1 MRYLP
6 EAILNPY
13 FIALLLLIIAL
24 VCAYH
29 KPQKSGIVKG
39 SLTLALL
46 ILLIFFTGWFPEY
59 LTGILERSYR
69 PVQSIQKDI
78 SFVVVLSGGQS
89 NDPGLPANMQ
99 LYGSSQQRLWEGLRL
114 LKQLPEARL
123 ILSGG
128 SYNLSE
134 PTEASNLAVLA
145 QLCLQSR
152 ARVILEA
159 RSLNTAQQ
167 ALYLKNIVGK
177 KPFYVVTSAIHM
189 PRAISVMNAAGLNAI
204 PAPTDFTRFWSDE
217 RWTKKWIPN
226 PYNLVYSTILV
237 HELLG
242 RLYYSLERRY
252 F

>member
-1 MRYLP
+1 MRYLL
-6 EAILNPY
+6 EAILNPF
-13 FIALLLLIIAL
+13 FIALLLVIIAL
-24 VCAYH
+24 VCVYR
-29 KPQKSGIVKG
+29 KSKKIRCLKV

-46 ILLIFFTGWFPEY
+46 ILLVFSTGWFPEY
-59 LTGILERSYR
+59 LTTILEGNYR
-69 PVQSIQKDI
+69 PVINVQKDI
-78 SFVVVLSGGQS
+78 SYVVVLSGGQS
-89 NDPGLPANMQ
+89 NDPDLPANMQ

-134 PTEASNLAVLA
+134 PTEASNLGVLA
-145 QLCLQSR
+145 QLCLQER
-152 ARVILEA
+152 ARIILET

-167 ALYLKNIVGK
+167 ALYLKSIVGK

-189 PRAISVMNAAGLNAI
+189 PRSMSVMNTTGLKAI

-226 PYNLVYSTILV
+226 PYNLVYSTILM

-242 RLYYSLERRY
+242 RLYYHIEQRY